1 MRVLHLTTEFPPI
14 IYGGLGT
21 AVGGMVKASAQA
33 GIETCVMLVGGGSGY
48 GQTGGSTTTIFSC
61 DFTDTL
67 TMLLPLVQQWQPDV
81 IHLHVFWLWWLA
93 KGIREQTGI
102 PLVYHVHSLDRAE
115 YDYGEGPPECLTQWQ
130 VQQQAILES
139 DRVIALSQHERQLLL
154 EYCPAVTDR
163 VRVVGNGI
171 EPLSAEFDH
180 QLNSAPMVLYS
191 GRFVE
196 RKGVHELL
204 AAIPLILEHVPDTQ
218 FVLAGGHR
226 GCPGE
231 EMARW
236 WLPPDLDKWRKQI
249 HFTGWLSPSE
259 MADWYQKADIL
270 AVPSWYEPFGMVILE
285 GMIHGVAI
293 AATAVGGPAEILEDE
308 RTGLLCLPRDVAS
321 LAQILLRL
329 IQDQPLRQYLSHN
342 AEVEVA
348 QKWQWPF
355 LMKKMLAVYQ
365 EASIICPN
373 LAVLAR
379 D

>member
-48 GQTGGSTTTIFSC
+48 GQTGESTTTIFSC

-67 TMLLPLVQQWQPDV
+67 ATLLPLVRQWQPDV

-93 KGIREQTGI
+93 KDIRDQTGI

-154 EYCPAVTDR
+154 EYCPGAVDR

-171 EPLSAEFDH
+171 EPLSAAFD
-180 QLNSAPMVLYS
+180 QRPNSAPIVLYS

-196 RKGVHELL
+196 RKGVRELL
-204 AAIPLILEHVPDTQ
+204 AAIPLILRHVPNTQ

-226 GCPGE
+226 DCPGE

-249 HFTGWLSPSE
+249 HFTGWLPPDKV
-259 MADWYQKADIL
+259 ANWYQKADIL

-285 GMIHGVAI
+285 GMIHGTAI

-308 RTGLLCLPRDVAS
+308 RTGLLCPPRDVVS

-329 IQDQPLRQYLSHN
+329 LQDQPLRQHLSHN
-342 AEVEVA
+342 ARLEVE

-365 EASIICPN
+365 EASITCPDPIG
-373 LAVLAR
+373 LAR